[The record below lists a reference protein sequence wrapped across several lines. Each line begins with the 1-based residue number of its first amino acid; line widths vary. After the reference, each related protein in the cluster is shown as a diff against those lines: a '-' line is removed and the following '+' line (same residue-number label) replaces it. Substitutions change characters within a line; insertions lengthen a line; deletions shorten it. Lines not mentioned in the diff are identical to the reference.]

1 MGIFYDIF
9 LAVME
14 THTLTHPIAERFTG
28 LIEELMTYVQADV
41 WCAIEVITLFLLRL
55 GRIKRRFDSIMARYR
70 AGTLDAPGRVRRPAV
85 ERAIVGWVEKEVL
98 STRCGSLL
106 AISRTVIPGYELEK
120 MVDTTELEALYAEVP
135 QIGRVLRPLCHMLAV
150 RMPAWLR
157 LPRKPRRRVKKEIPP
172 APDYV
177 LADPDAIVKPDGT
190 VWMHMGSSRHWKPGR
205 GETLEE
211 ARKFDPPRRIWP
223 R

>member
-1 MGIFYDIF
+1 MESFRSIF
-9 LAVME
+9 LIVME
-14 THTLTHPIAERFTG
+14 THTLTHPIAERLTG

-41 WCAIEVITLFLLRL
+41 WTAIEVITLFLLRL
-55 GRIKRRFDSIMARYR
+55 GRLKRRFVSIMARYR
-70 AGTLDAPGRVRRPAV
+70 AGTLEAPGRARRPAV
-85 ERAIVGWVEKEVL
+85 ERTIVGWEEKVVL
-98 STRCGSLL
+98 STRWGSLL
-106 AISRTVIPGYELEK
+106 AITRTVIPGYELEK
-120 MVDTTELEALYAEVP
+120 MVDSAELEALYAEVP

-177 LADPDAIVKPDGT
+177 LADPDAMLRPDGT

-211 ARKFDPPRRIWP
+211 ARKFDPPQRIWP

>member
-1 MGIFYDIF
+1 
-9 LAVME
+9 ME

-28 LIEELMTYVQADV
+28 LIEELMTCVQADA
-41 WCAIEVITLFLLRL
+41 WHAIETITLFLLRL
-55 GRIKRRFDSIMARYR
+55 GRLKRRFCAIMARHR
-70 AGTLDAPGRVRRPAV
+70 AGTLEVPGRARRPAV
-85 ERAIVGWVEKEVL
+85 ERTIVGWEEKEVL
-98 STRCGSLL
+98 STQCGSLL
-106 AISRTVIPGYELEK
+106 SISRTVIPGYELEK
-120 MVDTTELEALYAEVP
+120 MVDTAELEALYAEVP
-135 QIGRVLRPLCHMLAV
+135 QIGSVLRPLCHMLAV

-157 LPRKPRRRVKKEIPP
+157 LPRAPRRRVKKAIPP

-177 LADPDAIVKPDGT
+177 LADPDAIVRPDGT
-190 VWMHMGSSRHWKPGR
+190 VWVHMGSSRHWKPGR